1 MYKPKSFAI
10 GALDGISPEQLE
22 VHLKLYEGY
31 VTHVNKIA
39 EILKADRDGTAPLD
53 PYAAAELRRRFA
65 FEFDGMRMHE
75 YYFEQFENGPKSVPD
90 GSKLAALATE
100 KYGSPDA
107 FIEHVRGVAGS
118 RGIGWVVVYLDPNIE
133 ALHTVFV
140 GDHELGQL
148 AGLPIVLALDM
159 WEHAFMVDYRPAAKG
174 DYVTAFFKN
183 VNWEVV
189 ASRV

>member
-1 MYKPKSFAI
+1 MYTPKTFNLPELA
-10 GALDGISPEQLE
+10 GISKDQVA

-39 EILKADRDGTAPLD
+39 DILEADREGTQKLD

-75 YYFEQFENGPKSVPD
+75 YYFEQFEGGPK
-90 GSKLAALATE
+90 ATEETSSLYKNAVE
-100 KYGSPDA
+100 KYGSWDA
-107 FIEHVRGVAGS
+107 FIAHVRGVATT
-118 RGIGWVVVYLDPNIE
+118 RGIGWTVVYRDPN
-133 ALHTVFV
+133 ANTLHTTYV

-159 WEHAFMVDYRPAAKG
+159 WEHAFMVDYRPADKG
-174 DYVTAFFKN
+174 TYIDAFFN
-183 VNWEVV
+183 NLNWEVV
-189 ASRV
+189 EKRV